1 MKNKYKLWVALS
13 MIVVFGLGIAVGVFG
28 DRAYLKKNRPKS
40 GQRPEPFPTVEVM
53 ARELQLTPEQKAR
66 LKEVFKQSEERF
78 EAFGKEIHSHLQE
91 LRGQLKTDIDNV
103 LTPEQQKKMQEMMDR
118 YMEQRKKASPDRRRE
133 KTKDQMP
140 PNEENKGERR

>member
-1 MKNKYKLWVALS
+1 MKDKYKFWVALS
-13 MIVVFGLGIAVGVFG
+13 MIVVFGLGITVGIVG

-66 LKEVFKQSEERF
+66 MKEVFRQSEERF
-78 EAFGKEIHSHLQE
+78 QAFGKEIHSHLRA
-91 LRGQLKTDIDNV
+91 LREQLKTDIDSV

-118 YMEQRKKASPDRRRE
+118 YMQERRKKSSDKRRE
-133 KTKDQMP
+133 NTKDQIP
-140 PNEENKGERR
+140 PNDENKGER